1 MLKTD
6 ENGLKQLKMVE
17 NGRKPLTMVEIV
29 DNVGN
34 WLKTVKKLLKT
45 VENG

>member
-17 NGRKPLTMVEIV
+17 NGRKPLTTVEIV